1 MSVFGQTHVLR
12 AVPVTSP
19 SDDRSPAAKAYQ
31 WASRIMFVALEMV
44 LPGLAGYWIDKQL
57 GTRVLFMLV
66 GFAFGSTAAV
76 IHLVRMTR
84 ADLTRTRNE
93 RR

>member
-1 MSVFGQTHVLR
+1 MIVS
-12 AVPVTSP
+12 
-19 SDDRSPAAKAYQ
+19 
-31 WASRIMFVALEMV
+31 LEMV

-57 GTRVLFMLV
+57 GTRVLFLLV

-84 ADLTRTRNE
+84 ADQTTTRS
-93 RR
+93 